1 LSLSG
6 KEARLKTLFD
16 SLKDCRRCDLWE
28 GRTNIVFG
36 SGSPDA
42 RLVFVGE
49 APGYH
54 EDLQAEPFVGSAGR
68 FLDELLRD
76 TVGIPREDVFIA
88 NVLKCRPPENRDP
101 TSLEVSTCKPFL
113 MQQLEI
119 IEPDTVCSLGNFATR
134 TLTGKKEGITKLK
147 RKAVKVGCLY
157 VFPMLHPAAAL
168 HRGNLYDE
176 VRQDFRALKEFLDS
190 PKPVDQEP
198 SQTELF

>member
-1 LSLSG
+1 MSLSG
-6 KEARLKTLFD
+6 KEAELKTLAD
-16 SLKDCRRCDLWE
+16 SIGDCRRCDLWE

-76 TVGIPREDVFIA
+76 ILSIGRDDVFIA

-101 TSLEVSTCKPFL
+101 TSQEVTTCKPFL
-113 MQQLEI
+113 MKQIEI
-119 IEPDTVCSLGNFATR
+119 IEPDTICSLGNFATR
-134 TLTGKKEGITKLK
+134 TLTGRKEGITRMR
-147 RKAVKVGCLY
+147 RKPVKVGALY
-157 VFPMLHPAAAL
+157 VFPMFHPAAAL

-176 VRQDFRALKEFLDS
+176 VREDFKALKEFLDS
-190 PKPVDQEP
+190 PRPVDNEP
-198 SQTELF
+198 TQTELF